1 MLYLSSFSF
10 PTRCEEESYLDSIKL
25 TCFNTC
31 YPFQVLPEKG
41 IGKIE
46 FSPFTI
52 LYGGN
57 GCGKT
62 TILNLI
68 AEKLRLRR
76 ESLFNKT
83 SFLGDY
89 LDYCDYEL
97 KASLSGE
104 SRIITSDDVF
114 AHILSVRKVNG
125 EIDDTREVL
134 FEHYSDNRRKKFRL
148 NSLEDFEQLRENNLC
163 KKVSKSQYVRS
174 KLDDNIRELSNGET
188 ALNYF
193 SHKITED
200 SLYLL
205 DEPENS
211 LSAENQQ
218 KLARFLEDSYRFY
231 KCQFIISTHSPF
243 LLAVKGAKVYDMDEP
258 PFKVKKWTDL
268 KNVRIFYDFFTRHS
282 NEF

>member
-1 MLYLSSFSF
+1 MN
-10 PTRCEEESYLDSIKL
+10 I
-25 TCFNTC
+25 
-31 YPFQVLPEKG
+31 
-41 IGKIE
+41 
-46 FSPFTI
+46 
-52 LYGGN
+52 
-57 GCGKT
+57 
-62 TILNLI
+62 I

-76 ESLFNKT
+76 ESLFNKS
-83 SFLGDY
+83 SFLEDY

-114 AHILSVRKVNG
+114 AHILGVRKING
-125 EIDDTREVL
+125 EIDDAREVL
-134 FEHYSDNRRKKFRL
+134 FERYSDNRGKKFRL

-174 KLDDNIRELSNGET
+174 KLNDNIHESSNGET

-218 KLARFLEDSYRFY
+218 KLARFLEDSCRFY

-268 KNVRIFYDFFTRHS
+268 KNVRIFHDFFTTHS